1 MKRATSI
8 ANIKLHQGFTF
19 VELVVFIVVVSV
31 AIAGV
36 IVVFTQVTKNS
47 VDPQIRK
54 QQVLV
59 AEAMMDEI
67 QLQPY
72 TWCDA
77 NDANT
82 ETATSAAGCTIT
94 NAIGPEAGEARAA
107 GFDHVDDYHGYAST
121 GVRDAL
127 GNAVAGLENYNV
139 AVTVANGALLGI
151 PATDA
156 LRILVV
162 VTHVPT
168 NASFRLESLRTRYA
182 PNAGP

>member
-1 MKRATSI
+1 MKRATFTAKRHI
-8 ANIKLHQGFTF
+8 HAGFTL
-19 VELVVFIVVVSV
+19 VELVIFIVVVSV
-31 AIAGV
+31 GLAGIIFV
-36 IVVFTQVTKNS
+36 ISQVTKNS

-54 QQVLV
+54 QQVLI
-59 AEAMMDEI
+59 AEALMDEI

-77 NDANT
+77 DDPNLD
-82 ETATSAAGCTIT
+82 TATGPADCTIV
-94 NAIGPEAGEARAA
+94 NNIGPEAGEIRGV
-107 GFDHVDDYHGYAST
+107 GFDHVDDYNGYTST

-127 GNAVAGLENYNV
+127 GAAVTGLENYNV
-139 AVTVANGALLGI
+139 AVTVANGALPGI

-156 LRILVV
+156 LSISVA

-168 NASFRLESLRTRYA
+168 NTVFRLQSWRTRYA

>member
-1 MKRATSI
+1 M
-8 ANIKLHQGFTF
+8 
-19 VELVVFIVVVSV
+19 ELVIFIVVVSV
-31 AIAGV
+31 GLAGV
-36 IVVFTQVTKNS
+36 LFVFNQVTKNS

-54 QQVLV
+54 QLVLV

-77 NDANT
+77 DDPNT
-82 ETATSAAGCTIT
+82 ETATSAAGCSIPD
-94 NAIGPEAGEARAA
+94 AIGPESGEVRGG
-107 GFDHVDDYHGYAST
+107 GFDHVDDYNGYTST

-127 GNAVAGLENYNV
+127 NAPVGGLENYNV
-139 AVTVANGALLGI
+139 AVTVSNAAMLNI
-151 PATDA
+151 ATNDA
-156 LRILVV
+156 LKILVV

-168 NASFRLESLRTRYA
+168 NTAFRLESWRTRYA